1 MFKRFVSII
10 LAILMLI
17 SVAPLSALAVKWSD
31 STYHEDQDESPKI
44 SYQKA
49 YSYLAG
55 YEETTGNY
63 AVRCVNSPRPAPTAA
78 DNYPDSASGDYWKAT
93 SDAPYFAVS
102 YKMTVNETAMSSG
115 NSSWQEGG
123 DNGGKSIGGTD
134 QSWYYPGSSSIDK
147 NPRMGISLG
156 YTWNDDKGSSVG
168 WGYTYG
174 FFGFAYSKITKTTSD
189 GGYTEYSDP
198 VLVFGPT
205 GYEADIIDDNDSN
218 ADEAHKSPFYK
229 NKYVVSL
236 SEVPVYDED
245 GKAVTRNF
253 VNTENVIMLVGS
265 YINNVL
271 TLKAYINGY
280 QIRKIWGSSDT
291 VSKDTFSFTDYPDYT
306 YRSWGTT
313 TFHSAFRGQFGFVT
327 QLNETFAYARFTR
340 ASHPLDQNAF
350 NVHHAKVDASRP
362 EDSNTNWYND
372 QANQWKVD
380 MKHFAVQY
388 TIYLDRNK
396 TYSYVDSGKDLD
408 ATSLNC
414 GLVFGRQSR
423 DPDKLLGTVD
433 FRFTKTGDGDG
444 TCKWIDDQSK
454 LWFGPDNHG
463 TVANK
468 GGTLGLEFRQRKH
481 KIDIWEGTNDGTSVY
496 FSMAK
501 LLIVGDYDAENK
513 KATIKVWLNGELI
526 NSWFNEETI
535 TINNFGDGLN
545 YIGWRTNVKGV
556 EATARFTQWDED
568 ANLDYAAEHGTVFD
582 EKTAGPMT
590 GYWDRTVEQN
600 KLAWG
605 EDTTDTFD
613 SVSYRAYNEAWEG
626 YEHPNNNAYQLG
638 MITDASRS
646 FVVQADIPYWY
657 LKGFYITA
665 EAPTDYTN
673 DGLNIGMSDGGMDDI
688 RKWYNEYYYI
698 QLRDTGHITTW
709 VNVGDGDAY
718 DSRWIIPDVCYGSD
732 TISVNNVFK
741 NTYTKDDNNKLY
753 IGVRVEYSNKKL
765 SIWVKEGGEANPNSE
780 YVHLYT
786 INNLDNPNI
795 AETGNRCDSTASNAL
810 FKGLD
815 DYTPIYFG
823 IMTNDGGTA
832 ATSEHPDWYVD
843 FKNVKV
849 SYGLQ
854 SPSEIYK
861 DQASD
866 NKIWDNY
873 TETTEGGYLIGMTF
887 DNDGKVT
894 GRNANIV
901 AFAQTREGTNAET
914 YDLRVA
920 VEGDDIGLYRAQ
932 GYDAVIRVVFKGNDL
947 AGEDTRSKSSFS
959 HHWAYYEFSFYDAEY
974 YFHAADG
981 CGLISAVFTNI
992 PVGYTNFYVFVDFY
1006 EKGESGLG
1014 NQKVRVYLGRGDYSG
1029 SANTLH
1035 GAGGSPAPSIKN
1047 GTENVDKE
1055 NENASKNYSVRPA
1068 KNQRY
1073 YLK

>member
-1 MFKRFVSII
+1 
-10 LAILMLI
+10 
-17 SVAPLSALAVKWSD
+17 
-31 STYHEDQDESPKI
+31 
-44 SYQKA
+44 
-49 YSYLAG
+49 
-55 YEETTGNY
+55 
-63 AVRCVNSPRPAPTAA
+63 
-78 DNYPDSASGDYWKAT
+78 
-93 SDAPYFAVS
+93 
-102 YKMTVNETAMSSG
+102 
-115 NSSWQEGG
+115 
-123 DNGGKSIGGTD
+123 
-134 QSWYYPGSSSIDK
+134 
-147 NPRMGISLG
+147 
-156 YTWNDDKGSSVG
+156 
-168 WGYTYG
+168 
-174 FFGFAYSKITKTTSD
+174 
-189 GGYTEYSDP
+189 
-198 VLVFGPT
+198 
-205 GYEADIIDDNDSN
+205 
-218 ADEAHKSPFYK
+218 
-229 NKYVVSL
+229 
-236 SEVPVYDED
+236 
-245 GKAVTRNF
+245 
-253 VNTENVIMLVGS
+253 MLVGS

-306 YRSWGTT
+306 YGVRDT
-313 TFHSAFRGQFGFVT
+313 TFHSAFRGQLGFIN
-327 QLNETFAYARFTR
+327 QLNETCAYARFTR

-388 TIYLDRNK
+388 TIKLDQSK
-396 TYSYVDSGKDLD
+396 TYNYVDSGMDPG

-433 FRFTKTGDGDG
+433 FRFTKTGND

-454 LWFGPDNHG
+454 LWFGPDNHESASNRSG
-463 TVANK
+463 D
-468 GGTLGLEFRQRKH
+468 LGLEWRRSEF
-481 KIDIWEGTNDGTSVY
+481 ELSGYYGTNYGTSVY
-496 FSMAK
+496 SNVVK
-501 LLIVGDYDAENK
+501 LLIVGDYDANGK
-513 KATIKVWLNGELI
+513 TATIKVWLNGKLI
-526 NSWFNEETI
+526 DSWFNEETI
-535 TINNFGDGLN
+535 TIRNFGDGLN

-568 ANLDYAAEHGTVFD
+568 ANLDYAAEHGAVFD

-590 GYWDRTVEQN
+590 GYWDRTVTKN
-600 KLAWG
+600 ALAWG
-605 EDTTDTFD
+605 EDTTDKFD
-613 SVSYRAYNEAWEG
+613 SVTYRAYNEAWEG
-626 YEHPNNNAYQLG
+626 YEHPNDNAYQLG
-638 MITDASRS
+638 VITDASRS
-646 FVVQADIPYWY
+646 FIVQADIPYWY

-665 EAPTDYTN
+665 EAPTDNTN
-673 DGLNIGMSDGGMDDI
+673 DGLNIGMTDGGMDDI

-718 DSRWIIPDVCYGSD
+718 DSRWIIPDVNYNSKD
-732 TISVNNVFK
+732 TIYVNNVFENAYVK
-741 NTYTKDDNNKLY
+741 NDDTKLY
-753 IGVRVEYSNKKL
+753 VGVRVEYSNKKL
-765 SIWVKEGGEANPNSE
+765 SIWVKEGGEDNKDSK

-786 INNLDNPNI
+786 INNLDNPSI
-795 AETGNRCDSTASNAL
+795 ADTGNRCDSTASNAL
-810 FKGLD
+810 FKGLN

-823 IMTNDGGTA
+823 IMTKDGGTE
-832 ATSEHPDWYVD
+832 ATSEHPDRYVD

-854 SPSEIYK
+854 SPSEIYD

-866 NKIWDNY
+866 NRIWSDY
-873 TETTEGGYLIGMTF
+873 DDKETTGGPVIGTTY
-887 DNDGKVT
+887 NNSGTVT
-894 GRNANIV
+894 GRNKNVV
-901 AFAQTREGTNAET
+901 AFAQTREGATAGT

-920 VEGDDIGLYRAQ
+920 IEGGDVGLYRAQ
-932 GYDAVIRVVFKGNDL
+932 GYDAVIRVVFVRDDL
-947 AGEDTRSKSSFS
+947 TGGDSKSKSSYS

-992 PVGYTNFYVFVDFY
+992 PVGYKDFYVFVDFY

-1014 NQKVRVYLGRGDYSG
+1014 NQKVRVYLGRGYYSE

-1035 GAGGSPAPSIKN
+1035 GAGGSPAPSINGNDTN
-1047 GTENVDKE
+1047 GTINVDKV
-1055 NENASKNYSVRPA
+1055 NEEYSKSYSVRPA